1 MSDSNRDTYRGFPF
15 KGIAVFYGHG
25 KVGER
30 RRSHAYGVRHP
41 PLPPYPSP
49 YPAYPFVRPAV
60 PSRHRSYIDAR
71 FRGECQSVDNLFE
84 RRASNVSYLRNRARA
99 SAVRCGILDF
109 APFSC
114 PTIVCPTLRDGV
126 DLFRRYRRRGRP
138 RCLLTNRSCNSDR
151 TRIFIAEE
159 KSRRDHAPRRQ
170 GSQFR
175 CAFRETRLKC
185 Q

>member
-1 MSDSNRDTYRGFPF
+1 MAKWVNEDDRMLMMFDMSLPRIPRHIQHIRPS
-15 KGIAVFYGHG
+15 
-25 KVGER
+25 
-30 RRSHAYGVRHP
+30 VR
-41 PLPPYPSP
+41 L
-49 YPAYPFVRPAV
+49 
-60 PSRHRSYIDAR
+60 PSRQRSYIDAR

-84 RRASNVSYLRNRARA
+84 RRASNVSYLRNRTRA
-99 SAVRCGILDF
+99 SA
-109 APFSC
+109 C
-114 PTIVCPTLRDGV
+114 PLRHSGFRAFFVPDHCLPRALRDGV

-138 RCLLTNRSCNSDR
+138 RCLLTNRSCNSNR

-175 CAFRETRLKC
+175 CAFRETQLKC